1 MAFPFWLLTSH
12 GHDYWLYI
20 ILLHIW
26 QCCAAAYESHGRLV
40 TEMIS
45 YFVLKYCLMY
55 GPAFMVTY
63 INDLNVILFEMYLC
77 HIRVLIKLRN
87 ICEIGLLYQ

>member
-1 MAFPFWLLTSH
+1 MHLNENAFLLNANETCFSTH
-12 GHDYWLYI
+12 L
-20 ILLHIW
+20 
-26 QCCAAAYESHGRLV
+26 
-40 TEMIS
+40 EMIK

-63 INDLNVILFEMYLC
+63 INYLNVILFETYLC
-77 HIRVLIKLRN
+77 HILVLIKLRN